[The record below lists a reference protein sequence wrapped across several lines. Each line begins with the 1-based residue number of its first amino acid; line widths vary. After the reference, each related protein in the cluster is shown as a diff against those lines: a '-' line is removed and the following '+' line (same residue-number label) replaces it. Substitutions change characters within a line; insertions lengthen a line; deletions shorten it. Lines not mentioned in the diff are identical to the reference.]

1 MYSLHL
7 MWNGEV
13 YSGID
18 IADDGNDGFAVLL
31 SLAEEYARVRNLF
44 PDDEFL
50 PEFSQRTCVIMSCL
64 IGPFAFV
71 LYDKETQCLWFGRDV
86 VGRRSLLTRTV
97 VLEGCAAFC
106 AASVAPPQP
115 ADAGSEARAFD
126 GSFDADTLNCSDE
139 SDSAQCLHAA
149 ALSQFDSGWLEVS
162 PTGIWQLRVEQLLK
176 CSSIPQAHLCPW
188 IIPLKP
194 MLPFANDNSDMC
206 CDAVLCCLENSV
218 KARALVHSG
227 TCGIGILF
235 SGGLDCMI
243 IAALAARCVA
253 DHTVI
258 DLFNVAFDA
267 AEAPDRESA
276 CAGFR

>member
-1 MYSLHL
+1 M
-7 MWNGEV
+7 
-13 YSGID
+13 
-18 IADDGNDGFAVLL
+18 
-31 SLAEEYARVRNLF
+31 
-44 PDDEFL
+44 
-50 PEFSQRTCVIMSCL
+50 
-64 IGPFAFV
+64 
-71 LYDKETQCLWFGRDV
+71 
-86 VGRRSLLTRTV
+86 
-97 VLEGCAAFC
+97 
-106 AASVAPPQP
+106 
-115 ADAGSEARAFD
+115 AGSFTHRHLAIARRAAPEMQFYSAGAYFPLD
-126 GSFDADTLNCSDE
+126 YLLN
-139 SDSAQCLHAA
+139 
-149 ALSQFDSGWLEVS
+149 
-162 PTGIWQLRVEQLLK
+162 PI
-176 CSSIPQAHLCPW
+176 
-188 IIPLKP
+188 
-194 MLPFANDNSDMC
+194 LPFANDSSDMC